1 MKKEDWFHSFSLA
14 DDKYIEEA
22 HPDRIVKPQRKRLIV
37 SVIAAC
43 ACFALLF
50 SNLWLFV
57 PFNTSPPD
65 VSRYKGSEYYGLIQ
79 KLNELT
85 FEKPKYK
92 NNAEKLKD
100 KLENISLGAMGSGG
114 LKGEATGTPEN
125 DGITD
130 TNGAYKEI
138 TDNQVEG
145 IIEADRIKRSDTHI

>member
-1 MKKEDWFHSFSLA
+1 MKKEDWFHSFGLV
-14 DDKYIEEA
+14 DDKYIDEA

-100 KLENISLGAMGSGG
+100 KLDSRQMLVFDHFRRPIIIFANQFTLQYFQDKHTDIKLV
-114 LKGEATGTPEN
+114 EAL
-125 DGITD
+125 DVKQ
-130 TNGAYKEI
+130 Y
-138 TDNQVEG
+138 
-145 IIEADRIKRSDTHI
+145 